1 LGAGR
6 MAQAAREYQAILA
19 TNPLDVAGAH
29 FNLARTY
36 YKMNDRP
43 RTRKHLLAALEA
55 APSYRPAQRLLL
67 EITQ

>member
-1 LGAGR
+1 LAAGP
-6 MAQAAREYQAILA
+6 QDL
-19 TNPLDVAGAH
+19 AGAH

-36 YKMNDRP
+36 HKMKDRA

-55 APSYRPAQRLLL
+55 APSYRDAQKLLL